1 MNNTDKLLEVMS
13 QLRDKENGCEWDK
26 EQTFQSIAPHTIE
39 EAYEVVDAINRS
51 NIPDLEEEL
60 GDLLLQVVFLSQ
72 IASEDNL
79 FNFND
84 VVQTITRK
92 LIRRHPYVFSEK
104 RDHSSEEQMDQWEEI
119 KQEERE
125 LKEQSGILDGIAINL
140 PALKRSQKIQKRA
153 AKVGFDWPD
162 SKGVFKKIK
171 EEIRELEEAIESKDQ
186 ESMKEEVGDLLMIIT
201 NLAHRLD
208 VDSEEALKG
217 SNEKFINRFSYI
229 ESKLNDSDKSFEES
243 SLALLD
249 ELWDESKKLG

>member
-1 MNNTDKLLEVMS
+1 MS

-125 LKEQSGILDGIAINL
+125 LKKQSGILDGIAINL

-171 EEIRELEEAIESKDQ
+171 EEIRELEEAIESKDR

-201 NLAHRLD
+201 NLADRLD

-217 SNEKFINRFSYI
+217 SNEKFISRFRYI
-229 ESKLNDSDKSFEES
+229 ERKLNDSDKKFEDS
-243 SLALLD
+243 SLAFLD

>member
-1 MNNTDKLLEVMS
+1 MS

-72 IASEDNL
+72 IASEDNH

-104 RDHSSEEQMDQWEEI
+104 RDHSSKEQMDQWEEI

-125 LKEQSGILDGIAINL
+125 LKKQSGILDGIAINL

-201 NLAHRLD
+201 NLAYRLD
-208 VDSEEALKG
+208 VDSEEALMG

-229 ESKLNDSDKSFEES
+229 ESKLNDSDKRFEDS

-249 ELWDESKKLG
+249 ELWNESKKLG

>member
-1 MNNTDKLLEVMS
+1 MS

-104 RDHSSEEQMDQWEEI
+104 RDHSSEEQMNQWEEI

-201 NLAHRLD
+201 NLADRLD

-229 ESKLNDSDKSFEES
+229 ESKLNDSDKRFEDS